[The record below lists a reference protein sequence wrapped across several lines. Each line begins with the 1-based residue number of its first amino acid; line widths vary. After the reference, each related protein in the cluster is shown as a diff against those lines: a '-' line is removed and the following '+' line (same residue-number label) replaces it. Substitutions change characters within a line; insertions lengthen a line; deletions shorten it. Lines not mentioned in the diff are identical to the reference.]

1 MSGAIVLDSVIEV
14 RVTKPYGESTV
25 AKILELVE
33 NASQK
38 RRQLKSSSPNLRKST
53 RRSWSE
59 QRYYWQLSHRY
70 FWDSHLANGS
80 IGH

>member
-1 MSGAIVLDSVIEV
+1 M
-14 RVTKPYGESTV
+14 TV

-53 RRSWSE
+53 RRSWSGSVITGN
-59 QRYYWQLSHRY
+59 YPTAIFGTH
-70 FWDSHLANGS
+70 HLANGS